1 MALSPYPVPAASLVW
16 EQEIKKSRFI
26 AYIAHTPTPADAR
39 ALIESVRRTEQNA
52 GHHCWAFVAGAP
64 TDTQVLGFSDDGEP
78 SGTAGKP
85 MLAQLQGSE
94 LGEVTA
100 VVSRYFGG
108 IKLGTGGLVRAYGGT
123 VAAALRLLETRER
136 RILGRL
142 TLVADYSDIAVLD
155 SLLGQYAGEWQQ
167 RDYGVQLSGVLLIDA
182 REIPRFCQQLSD
194 RTQGR
199 VQAKTLDSKR

>member
-26 AYIAHTPTPADAR
+26 AHIAHTPTPADAK
-39 ALIESVRRTEQNA
+39 AFIESVRRTDQNA

-85 MLAQLQGSE
+85 MLAQLQGAG

-108 IKLGTGGLVRAYGGT
+108 IKLGTGGLVRAYGGS
-123 VAAALRLLETRER
+123 VSAALRLLETRER
-136 RILGRL
+136 RIMSRVA
-142 TLVADYSDIAVLD
+142 LVADYGDITVLEN
-155 SLLGQYAGEWQQ
+155 LLAQYEGEWQQ
-167 RDYGVQLSGVLLIDA
+167 LDYGSRLSGVLLIDA
-182 REIPRFCQQLSD
+182 RITSTFCRQLSD

-199 VQAKTLDSKR
+199 VQAKMLDSIL